1 MDITWQDWINSIYPI
16 AASNNCILSSLK
28 NKYPF
33 PDHWI
38 KKLVE
43 WTIILVE
50 FCLPVSA
57 TLKPVL
63 WNVRSFLA
71 IQWFQKD
78 LQKQLCLPDHRGKK
92 RGITHSRPHLMI
104 DGYFHCSFFFSNWS
118 SSLNSTFAKRAT
130 FISSPNSFAFVY
142 TTRPVFCEQQCK
154 VFQRLDCLVHVA
166 TNIGIYQIRDRN
178 DNILNVSPETFRL
191 NYRVPS

>member
-104 DGYFHCSFFFSNWS
+104 DGYFHCSFFLVIDQVLLIRRLPNERPLSLRQTALLLFIRHGQFFVNSNARFFKGW
-118 SSLNSTFAKRAT
+118 TA
-130 FISSPNSFAFVY
+130 
-142 TTRPVFCEQQCK
+142 
-154 VFQRLDCLVHVA
+154 
-166 TNIGIYQIRDRN
+166 
-178 DNILNVSPETFRL
+178 
-191 NYRVPS
+191 

>member
-57 TLKPVL
+57 NLKPVL

-92 RGITHSRPHLMI
+92 RGIIHSRPHLMI
-104 DGYFHCSFFFSNWS
+104 DGYFHCSFFLIIDQVVLIRRLLNERPLSLHQTTALFLFIPHGQFFANSNARFFKGW
-118 SSLNSTFAKRAT
+118 TA
-130 FISSPNSFAFVY
+130 
-142 TTRPVFCEQQCK
+142 
-154 VFQRLDCLVHVA
+154 
-166 TNIGIYQIRDRN
+166 
-178 DNILNVSPETFRL
+178 
-191 NYRVPS
+191 